1 MVSNDILYIVIPAYN
16 EEVNI
21 CKVVKEWYS
30 VVEKYGGD
38 CPKTR
43 ADCRIIV

>member
-1 MVSNDILYIVIPAYN
+1 MKMKAERQSNIELARLVAVAGVIILHYN
-16 EEVNI
+16 NPKI
-21 CKVVKEWYS
+21 
-30 VVEKYGGD
+30 GGD